1 MGQEAI
7 RFYFDIPDRL
17 IQPLVW
23 LALVYRRIRFGY
35 PFRRIPLT
43 QGKYAIVDPE
53 DYERINKHKW
63 HVQRSGRIFYAVRRA
78 KGHERTKG
86 QIVWMHHCIF
96 QPPEGMCIDHINNNA
111 LDNRK
116 ANIRPATPAQ
126 NARNRRKMAAKTSS
140 KYKGVSYH
148 AGQRKWCAAIRVNGQ
163 YKYFG
168 LFKNE
173 IEAAKAYDKAA
184 KKYHKEFAILNFNK

>member
-1 MGQEAI
+1 
-7 RFYFDIPDRL
+7 L
-17 IQPLVW
+17 
-23 LALVYRRIRFGY
+23 YRRIRFGY

-43 QGKYAIVDPE
+43 QNKYAIVDPE

-63 HVQRSGRIFYAVRRA
+63 HVQRTGRTFYAVRRA
-78 KGHERTKG
+78 KGRERTKG
-86 QIVWMHHCIF
+86 QIVWMHRCIF
-96 QPPEGMCIDHINNNA
+96 TPPEDMYIDHINNNA

-148 AGQRKWCAAIRVNGQ
+148 AGQKKWCASIRVNGQ

-168 LFKNE
+168 LFE
-173 IEAAKAYDKAA
+173 DETEAAKAYDKAA
-184 KKYHKEFAILNFNK
+184 KLYHKDFAVLNFNS